1 MGTPRDGPRVSLMRD
16 VLIIGGGPGGLE
28 TARLLAGDGF
38 DVAVYE
44 EHPTSGNPV
53 HCTGVLAVEAF
64 DQLGL
69 SRDVI
74 LNPLNTARFFA
85 PSGASVEH
93 TTPDTE
99 AVVVDRLALDRAL
112 FNGARQA
119 GATVVTGCR
128 VSGAR
133 VEERGVAVSLNDG
146 TTVWGRACV
155 LACGAQYAIQRRL
168 GMGLPAVFLQSAQ
181 MELPAARLGD
191 VEVRFGRQV
200 APGGF
205 AWTVPVVRPSGPH
218 ARIGLMCDRQAGHFF
233 SRLTR
238 DIAARWGIDAGAPG
252 RPLLTPRQKVLPL
265 APIPRTY
272 ASRVLAVG
280 DAAGLVKATTG
291 GGIYYSLL
299 SAGMASDVL
308 GSALRADRLQASA
321 LQPYEAAWK
330 SRLGPELK
338 AQLRLRLL
346 SQRLS
351 DADIDAF
358 FELAQTDGV
367 MPIVRKTAK
376 FNEHRDLILSLLR
389 HPPARRVLLRR
400 LGSRPQT
407 PAAALPTAEPSG
419 H

>member
-1 MGTPRDGPRVSLMRD
+1 MRD

-28 TARLLAGDGF
+28 TARLLAGEGF
-38 DVAVYE
+38 DVVVYE
-44 EHPTSGNPV
+44 EHPTSGDPV

-74 LNPLNTARFFA
+74 LNPLSTARFFG

-93 TTPDTE
+93 TTPDIE
-99 AVVVDRLALDRAL
+99 AVVVDRLALDRRL
-112 FNGARQA
+112 FTQARHA
-119 GATVVTGCR
+119 GATLITGSRVTG
-128 VSGAR
+128 AR
-133 VEERGVAVSLNDG
+133 IEDRAVAVSLNDG
-146 TTVWGRACV
+146 TTVRARACV

-181 MELPAARLGD
+181 MEVPAARLGD
-191 VEVRFGRQV
+191 VEVRFGRHV

-205 AWTVPVVRPSGPH
+205 AWTVPVLRPSGPH
-218 ARIGLMCDRQAGHFF
+218 ARVGLMCDRQAGHYFQ
-233 SRLTR
+233 RLTR
-238 DIAARWGIDAGAPG
+238 EIATRWGIDASGPDAAP
-252 RPLLTPRQKVLPL
+252 LTPRQKVLPL
-265 APIPRTY
+265 APIARTY
-272 ASRVLAVG
+272 AARVLAVG

-299 SAGMASDVL
+299 SAGMASGVL
-308 GSALRADRLQASA
+308 ASALRADRLHASN

-330 SRLGPELK
+330 VRLGPELK

-358 FELAQTDGV
+358 FELARTDGV

-400 LGSRPQT
+400 LGSRPHT
-407 PAAALPTAEPSG
+407 PAAALSTVEPSG
-419 H
+419 R

>member
-1 MGTPRDGPRVSLMRD
+1 MRD

-38 DVAVYE
+38 DVALYE
-44 EHPTSGNPV
+44 EHPTSGDPV

-74 LNPLNTARFFA
+74 LNSLSTARFFA
-85 PSGASVEH
+85 PSGATVEH

-99 AVVVDRLALDRAL
+99 AVVVDRLALDRGL
-112 FNGARQA
+112 FDAARRA
-119 GATVVTGCR
+119 GATVVTGR
-128 VSGAR
+128 RATDAQVDDT
-133 VEERGVAVSLNDG
+133 GVAVSLNDG
-146 TTVWGRACV
+146 TTVRGRACV

-168 GMGLPAVFLQSAQ
+168 GMGLPAVFLHSAQ
-181 MELPAARLGD
+181 MELPASRLGD

-205 AWTVPVVRPSGPH
+205 AWTVPVARPSGPH
-218 ARIGLMCDRQAGHFF
+218 ARVGLMCDRQAGHFF
-233 SRLTR
+233 LRLAHE
-238 DIAARWGIDAGAPG
+238 ISARWGIDAAAPDGAP
-252 RPLLTPRQKVLPL
+252 LTPLQRVLPL
-265 APIPRTY
+265 APIARTY
-272 ASRVLAVG
+272 ATRVLAVG

-308 GSALRADRLQASA
+308 ASALRADRLQASA

-330 SRLGPELK
+330 ARLGPELK

-358 FELAQTDGV
+358 FELARTDGV

-400 LGSRPQT
+400 LGGRPINPT
-407 PAAALPTAEPSG
+407 AALSTAEPSG
-419 H
+419 R

>member
-1 MGTPRDGPRVSLMRD
+1 MRD

-28 TARLLAGDGF
+28 TARLLAQQGY
-38 DVAVYE
+38 DVALFE
-44 EHPTSGNPV
+44 EHPTSGEPV

-74 LNPLNTARFFA
+74 LNPLRTARFYS

-93 TTPDTE
+93 TTSDTE
-99 AVVVDRLALDRAL
+99 AVVVDRLALDRRL
-112 FNGARQA
+112 FDQAGRA
-119 GATVVTGCR
+119 GATLVTGCR
-128 VSGAR
+128 VTDAR
-133 VEERGVAVSLNDG
+133 VEDHGVAVSLIDG

-181 MELPAARLGD
+181 MELPANRLGD

-205 AWTVPVVRPSGPH
+205 AWTVPVARPAGPH
-218 ARIGLMCDRQAGHFF
+218 ARIGLMCDRQAGPYFR
-233 SRLTR
+233 RLAR
-238 DIAARWGIDAGAPG
+238 ELAPRWGLDANGADG
-252 RPLLTPRQKVLPL
+252 LALTPRQKVLPL
-265 APIPRTY
+265 APIARTFTT
-272 ASRVLAVG
+272 RVLAVG

-308 GSALRADRLQASA
+308 ASALRADRLHASA

-330 SRLGPELK
+330 ARLGPELK

-351 DADIDAF
+351 DHDIDAF
-358 FELAQTDGV
+358 FELARTDGV

-400 LGSRPQT
+400 LGGRPPHT
-407 PAAALPTAEPSG
+407 PAAALSAAEPSSR
-419 H
+419 

>member
-44 EHPTSGNPV
+44 EHPTSGDPV

-74 LNPLNTARFFA
+74 LNPLSTARFFA

-112 FNGARQA
+112 FNGARRA

-205 AWTVPVVRPSGPH
+205 AWTVPVV
-218 ARIGLMCDRQAGHFF
+218 
-233 SRLTR
+233 
-238 DIAARWGIDAGAPG
+238 AA
-252 RPLLTPRQKVLPL
+252 
-265 APIPRTY
+265 
-272 ASRVLAVG
+272 
-280 DAAGLVKATTG
+280 
-291 GGIYYSLL
+291 
-299 SAGMASDVL
+299 L
-308 GSALRADRLQASA
+308 GSPRPR
-321 LQPYEAAWK
+321 
-330 SRLGPELK
+330 
-338 AQLRLRLL
+338 
-346 SQRLS
+346 S
-351 DADIDAF
+351 D
-358 FELAQTDGV
+358 
-367 MPIVRKTAK
+367 
-376 FNEHRDLILSLLR
+376 
-389 HPPARRVLLRR
+389 
-400 LGSRPQT
+400 
-407 PAAALPTAEPSG
+407 
-419 H
+419 

>member
-1 MGTPRDGPRVSLMRD
+1 MRD

-44 EHPTSGNPV
+44 EHATSGDPV

-74 LNPLNTARFFA
+74 LNPLTTARFFA
-85 PSGASVEH
+85 PSGATIEH
-93 TTPDTE
+93 TTANTE
-99 AVVVDRLALDRAL
+99 AVVVDRLALDRGL
-112 FNGARQA
+112 FAAARRA
-119 GATVVTGCR
+119 GATVVTGRR
-128 VSGAR
+128 VADIR
-133 VEERGVAVSLNDG
+133 VEPAGVNVVLGDG
-146 TTVWGRACV
+146 TTVRGRACV
-155 LACGAQYAIQRRL
+155 LACGAQYSIQRRL

-181 MELPAARLGD
+181 MELPAARVGD

-205 AWTVPVVRPSGPH
+205 AWTVPVARPSGPH
-218 ARIGLMCDRQAGHFF
+218 ARVGLMCERQAGRFF

-238 DIAARWGIDAGAPG
+238 DIAARWGIDVGGPG
-252 RPLLTPRQKVLPL
+252 GLPLTPRQKVLPL
-265 APIPRTY
+265 APIARTY
-272 ASRVLAVG
+272 ATRVLAVG

-308 GSALRADRLQASA
+308 ASALRADRLQAAA

-330 SRLGPELK
+330 ARLGPELK
-338 AQLRLRLL
+338 AQLRLRVL

-358 FELAQTDGV
+358 FELARTDGV
-367 MPIVRKTAK
+367 MPIVRRTAK

-400 LGSRPQT
+400 FGSRTQA
-407 PAAALPTAEPSG
+407 PAVALSTAEPSG